1 MAGPKKFFK
10 KRTKR
15 TTTRER
21 VKQVKKLSEHAA
33 KVRKEKKKNPEKF
46 QKKSAKKQW
55 KIPADCPFKD
65 DILQEAADV
74 KVRQQQI
81 KEKRKVEQKER
92 RDASRAAAL
101 EAKRTGGLEALVA
114 DAQVK
119 QNQHENAKSFVQ
131 SSASHGVTDRSAKA
145 YYREFMKVVEAA
157 DVILEVLDARDPMGT
172 RCKEVEEAV
181 LNAQGRKRLVM
192 VLNKA
197 DLVPK
202 ENLEQWLKYLRGQ
215 LPAIAFKA
223 STQNQGT
230 KLGQSNLSVKQSTD
244 SQMQTSKCVGART
257 LTALL
262 ANYSRNRDIKTA
274 IRVGVVGLPNV
285 GKSSLINSLKRSRAC
300 GVGAVP
306 GFTRVMQEVQLDS
319 KVKLLDSPGMVLA
332 SGNMTDASVALR
344 NAVRV
349 DALDDPVTPVQAIL
363 QRCPKQQVM
372 LQYNVS
378 DFNGTGEFLSLLARG
393 IGKLK
398 KGGIPDQ
405 LMAARL
411 VLNDWNSGKIKYFTH
426 PPENP
431 NESVSEISAEIVT
444 EYAKEFEL
452 ADLDKMD
459 AEDIDSL
466 PTVLPSQT
474 MLLPSSGV
482 LDQAQKGS
490 SQGGESMEDE
500 EEDDASEEENEGQLS
515 NKISIASTTG
525 KTKSSSSE
533 EKLPRFQAQGL
544 MKLKKANK
552 LREKKERKERKRRDK
567 LSDELSNNMEAA
579 FEGI

>member
-1 MAGPKKFFK
+1 MAKKFFK
-10 KRTKR
+10 KQSKR

-21 VKQVKKLSEHAA
+21 VKQDKKMREHAA
-33 KVRKEKKKNPEKF
+33 KQRREKKKNPDKF
-46 QKKSAKKQW
+46 PKKSAKKEW
-55 KIPADCPFKD
+55 KVPADCPFKD
-65 DILQEAADV
+65 DILQEASDV
-74 KVRQQQI
+74 RVRQQQI
-81 KEKRKVEQKER
+81 KEKRKTELKEKR
-92 RDASRAAAL
+92 EAARAADL

-114 DAQVK
+114 QAQVK
-119 QNQHENAKSFVQ
+119 QNQHENAQSFVQ
-131 SSASHGVTDRSAKA
+131 SSANHGVTDRSAKA

-172 RCKEVEEAV
+172 RCKEVEDAV
-181 LNAQGRKRLVM
+181 LNASGRKRLVM

-202 ENLEQWLKYLRGQ
+202 ENLEQWLKYLRAQ

-223 STQNQGT
+223 STQTQGT
-230 KLGQSNLSVKQSTD
+230 KLGQSNLSVKQSSDT
-244 SQMQTSKCVGART
+244 QMQTSKCVGART

-300 GVGAVP
+300 GVGGVP

-344 NAVRV
+344 NAVKV
-349 DALDDPVTPVQAIL
+349 DCLDDPVTPVQAIL
-363 QRCPKQQVM
+363 QRCPKQQLM

-378 DFNGTGEFLSLLARG
+378 DFDGTGEFLSLLARG

-398 KGGIPDQ
+398 KGGVPDH

-426 PPENP
+426 PPETKD
-431 NESVSEISAEIVT
+431 VSCEISAEIVT
-444 EYAKEFEL
+444 EFAKEFKL
-452 ADLDKMD
+452 DDLDKMD
-459 AEDIDSL
+459 AEDMDSL

-474 MLLPSSGV
+474 MLLPSTGV
-482 LDQAQKGS
+482 VGEAQKAEEME
-490 SQGGESMEDE
+490 ESE
-500 EEDDASEEENEGQLS
+500 EEDEEENEGQLS
-515 NKISIASTTG
+515 NKISIAAAAAKRT
-525 KTKSSSSE
+525 
-533 EKLPRFQAQGL
+533 EKDDRLPKFQAEGL
-544 MKLKKANK
+544 AKMKKANK
-552 LREKKERKERKRRDK
+552 VREKKERKERKRRDK
-567 LSDELSNNMEAA
+567 LSDELSHNMEAA
-579 FEGI
+579 FEGL

>member
-1 MAGPKKFFK
+1 MAKKFFK

-21 VKQVKKLSEHAA
+21 VKQEKKLREHGA
-33 KVRKEKKKNPEKF
+33 KQRREKRKNPEKF
-46 QKKSAKKQW
+46 PKKSAKKEW
-55 KIPADCPFKD
+55 KVPADCPFKD
-65 DILQEAADV
+65 DILQEASDV
-74 KVRQQQI
+74 RVRQQQI
-81 KEKRKVEQKER
+81 KEKRKTELKEKR
-92 RDASRAAAL
+92 EASRAAEL
-101 EAKRTGGLEALVA
+101 EAKRTGGLEGLVA
-114 DAQVK
+114 QAQLK
-119 QNQHENAKSFVQ
+119 QNQHENAQSFVQ
-131 SSASHGVTDRSAKA
+131 SSANHGVTDRSAKA

-172 RCKEVEEAV
+172 RCKEVEDAV
-181 LNAQGRKRLVM
+181 LNAAGRKRLVM

-202 ENLEQWLKYLRGQ
+202 ENLEQWVKYLRAQ
-215 LPAIAFKA
+215 LPTIAFKA
-223 STQNQGT
+223 STQTQGT
-230 KLGQSNLSVKQSTD
+230 KLGQSGLSVKQSTD
-244 SQMQTSKCVGART
+244 TQMQTSKCVGART

-306 GFTRVMQEVQLDS
+306 GFTRAMQEVQLDS

-332 SGNMTDASVALR
+332 SGNMTDSSVALR

-349 DALDDPVTPVQAIL
+349 DCLDDPVTPVQAIL
-363 QRCPKQQVM
+363 QRCPKQQLM

-378 DFNGTGEFLSLLARG
+378 DFDGTAEFLSLLARG

-398 KGGIPDQ
+398 KGGVPDN

-426 PPENP
+426 PPETKD
-431 NESVSEISAEIVT
+431 ESCEISAEIVT
-444 EYAKEFEL
+444 EFAKEFKL
-452 ADLDKMD
+452 DDLDKMD
-459 AEDIDSL
+459 AEDMESL

-474 MLLPSSGV
+474 MLLPSTGV
-482 LDQAQKGS
+482 VGQAAHKAEEEME
-490 SQGGESMEDE
+490 ESEDE
-500 EEDDASEEENEGQLS
+500 EEEEEENEGQLS
-515 NKISIASTTG
+515 NKISITSGVKKAD
-525 KTKSSSSE
+525 KE
-533 EKLPRFQAQGL
+533 DRLPRFQAEGL
-544 MKLKKANK
+544 AKMKKANK

-567 LSDELSNNMEAA
+567 LSDELSHNMEAA
-579 FEGI
+579 FEGL